1 MYPVTLFHVSLDT
14 LRCFKCCLT
23 LSLFYVM
30 FEYRLILCLFYVMF
44 EYRLILCLFY
54 VLFEYRLILCLFFLY
69 ACPDMYL
76 KTAEVWLRTS
86 RLGQIVFR
94 IYSVEQLL
102 LYCDLRDFYLLQS
115 PPSLRYA
122 VLLVIT
128 LRYLTAYGEPSQQPI
143 RPWPE

>member
-1 MYPVTLFHVSLDT
+1 FHVL
-14 LRCFKCCLT
+14 
-23 LSLFYVM
+23 
-30 FEYRLILCLFYVMF
+30 F

-54 VLFEYRLILCLFFLY
+54 VLFEYRLILCLFMLY
-69 ACPDMYL
+69 ACTDMYL

-122 VLLVIT
+122 ALLVTT
-128 LRYLTAYGEPSQQPI
+128 LRYLTAYREPFSNLSGPGQNRLYFFNFNI
-143 RPWPE
+143 RVLKVAGPGTTLG